1 MPFAITQMGLESII
15 ILSEISQRKTS
26 ALSFDLR
33 VKSKTE
39 NEQIK
44 PKKKRLIDVENKHVV
59 SREEEVRVGK
69 IREGS

>member
-1 MPFAITQMGLESII
+1 MGLESII